1 MEWEKDGKKEW
12 GLVLNGGG
20 GKGAYQIGVFRA
32 LRELK
37 ADEKIAAVAGSSAGA
52 LNMCLWLFDDA
63 TCKAAW
69 ESISPEKLADIE
81 LDMLDGYEGMV
92 SREGLLDIINDYV
105 NLEIVGGAGIPLYA
119 TMAEYDA
126 AGGEKPTARYMSL
139 NGRTPEEIRIILLA
153 STCLP
158 FLYEPIALNGH
169 LYRDGGLADNMPI
182 KPLYDMGIRKM
193 IVVCTSTNMPD
204 LSAYPDVEFLV
215 IRPSKDIGGLLTGT
229 LDFSG
234 KGVKVRM
241 ELGYMDGI
249 RNVKY
254 YGNPYANLEE
264 IAAVELRQLESRIH
278 SEIVTDNVMERMDKL
293 KSIYDRYDF

>member
-1 MEWEKDGKKEW
+1 MEWEKNGEKDW

-32 LRELK
+32 LRELG
-37 ADEKIAAVAGSSAGA
+37 ADKSIAAVAGSSVGA
-52 LNMCLWLFDDA
+52 LNMCLWLFDDE

-69 ESISPEKLADIE
+69 ESIAPQKLIDIE

-105 NLEIVGGAGIPLYA
+105 NLEVVGNTSLPLYA
-119 TMAEYDA
+119 TTAEYDTVI
-126 AGGEKPTARYMSL
+126 GGRPAARYMRLDGGS
-139 NGRTPEEIRIILLA
+139 PEEIRAILLA
-153 STCLP
+153 SSCLP
-158 FLYEPIALNGH
+158 FLYEPVVINGH
-169 LYRDGGLADNMPI
+169 MYRDGGLADNMPV
-182 KPLYDMGIRKM
+182 KPLYDRGIRKM
-193 IVVCTSTNMPD
+193 FVVCTSTDRPD
-204 LSAYPDVEFLV
+204 LSAYPDVEFVV

-229 LDFSG
+229 LDFSV

-249 RNVKY
+249 RSIKY

-264 IAAVELRQLESRIH
+264 IAAVELRQFENRIH
-278 SEIVTDNVMERMDKL
+278 GELVTENVMERMDKL
-293 KSIYDRYDF
+293 KSIYNRYDL